1 MPSQTVEN
9 PEGKTPK
16 VAKCSIVADE
26 VVVANIP
33 KRAPLKGGTS
43 EGLHTV
49 MLSIV
54 EQVASATMILGRR
67 RKQQC
72 FTVKSRMNREVHVRF
87 CERFGGEIPP
97 YLLDFSFLSILSIN
111 FCRDVCSIL
120 HL

>member
-1 MPSQTVEN
+1 MGNTKSSDVQRCGLVT
-9 PEGKTPK
+9 
-16 VAKCSIVADE
+16 CDE
-26 VVVANIP
+26 IVANIS

-97 YLLDFSFLSILSIN
+97 YLLDFCLSA
-111 FCRDVCSIL
+111 V
-120 HL
+120 